1 MKDFDLIYLNK
12 GGNES
17 DTRGWVYYR
26 TTATTGLG
34 IGAGEEGSTVRVCRV
49 TCPHSQTPKTLSTRR
64 VRSRTTPPIGTLSV
78 LLHSGES
85 TMSKAF

>member
-12 GGNES
+12 GGSEN

-49 TCPHSQTPKTLSTRR
+49 TWPTFADT
-64 VRSRTTPPIGTLSV
+64 
-78 LLHSGES
+78 
-85 TMSKAF
+85 